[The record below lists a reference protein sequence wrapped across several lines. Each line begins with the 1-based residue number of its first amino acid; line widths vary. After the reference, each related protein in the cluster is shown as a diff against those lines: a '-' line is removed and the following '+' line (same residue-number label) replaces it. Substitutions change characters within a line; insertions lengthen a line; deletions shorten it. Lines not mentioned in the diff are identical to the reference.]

1 MTDPHSSIAVELAQ
15 TIGAA
20 LELTIAGRP
29 YAEVIRHLGS
39 MPEHHRD
46 YLMYGERSATLDPAS
61 PLFNE
66 IHFSLDAPGTSPEAR
81 VLTLEFI
88 SEPGTYTFH
97 HLREVFGEWHRS
109 PPEPHEV
116 AFALAWFVRHDVRSG
131 APFSLYAEYE
141 EYSAM
146 IDPDR
151 TPGRVFFQTRD
162 GRWD

>member
-1 MTDPHSSIAVELAQ
+1 MTASPSPIAIELAQ
-15 TIGAA
+15 TVGAA
-20 LELTIAGRP
+20 LELSIAGRP

-39 MPEHHRD
+39 MPEHHRG
-46 YLMYGERSATLDPAS
+46 YLMSGERHGTLDSAS
-61 PLFNE
+61 PLFDE

-88 SEPGTYTFH
+88 SQPGAYTFH

-109 PPEPHEV
+109 PPAPDKA
-116 AFALAWFVRHDVRSG
+116 AFALAWFVRYDVRSG

-141 EYSAM
+141 EYDSA

-151 TPGRVFFQTRD
+151 TPCRVYFQPRD